1 MSFRELNI
9 IPPICKALE
18 RENYTTP
25 TPIQEQAIPPILAG
39 RDLQGCAQTGT
50 GKTAAFAVPILQL
63 LNGREGAPRRIRS
76 LILTPTR
83 ELAIQ
88 IYESFRTYGRFT
100 GLRTCVVYGGVSQ
113 RPQEEA
119 LKKGVDILVAT
130 PGRLGDLMRQRLVDL
145 RHVEILTLDEADR
158 MLDMGFIHDVKRI
171 IAKTPE
177 EKQTLFFSATMPPEI
192 VSLTRS
198 MLKNPAKVTI
208 APESPA
214 VDIIQQSVYYV
225 DKPNKR
231 NLLLYLLK
239 DASIVSAL
247 VFTRT
252 KHGAD
257 RVARELVKKKIDAQ
271 AIHGDKSQGSR
282 QKALR
287 DFKNKTT
294 RVLVATD
301 IAARGLDI
309 DELSHVINF
318 DLPDVPETYIHRI
331 GRTGRAGHSGI
342 SISFCDQE
350 ERKSLRSIEKLCH
363 KAIDVVEDHPFHLE
377 LIDESKLQP
386 VRSGGF
392 HTPPRRGIRSI
403 GRGRR
408 SGGIMR

>member
-1 MSFRELNI
+1 MTFKELNI
-9 IPPICKALE
+9 IPSICKALE
-18 RENYTTP
+18 KENYTTP

-50 GKTAAFAVPILQL
+50 GKTAAFAVPTLQL
-63 LNGREGAPRRIRS
+63 LSKNAGGPHRIRS

-88 IYESFRTYGRFT
+88 IYESFRTYGHFT

-113 RPQEEA
+113 RPQEES

-130 PGRLGDLMRQRLVDL
+130 PGRLGDLMQQKLVDL
-145 RHVEILTLDEADR
+145 QNVEILTLDEADR

-198 MLKNPAKVTI
+198 MLKDPAKVTI
-208 APESPA
+208 TPESPA
-214 VDIIQQSVYYV
+214 VDIIEQSVYYV

-239 DASIVSAL
+239 DSSIVSAL

-257 RVARELVKKKIDAQ
+257 RVARELVKGKICAQ

-318 DLPDVPETYIHRI
+318 DLPDVPETYVHRI

-350 ERKSLRSIEKLCH
+350 ETKSLRSIERLC
-363 KAIDVVEDHPFHLE
+363 KKPIEVVKDHPFHLTVF
-377 LIDESKLQP
+377 DESTLAP
-386 VRSGGF
+386 ARSGGF
-392 HTPPRRGIRSI
+392 HRPPSRGLRSI
-403 GRGRR
+403 GRGIRR
-408 SGGIMR
+408 

>member
-1 MSFRELNI
+1 MLFRS
-9 IPPICKALE
+9 
-18 RENYTTP
+18 
-25 TPIQEQAIPPILAG
+25 
-39 RDLQGCAQTGT
+39 
-50 GKTAAFAVPILQL
+50 KTAAFAVPILQL
-63 LNGREGAPRRIRS
+63 LSGPAAAPRRIRS

-100 GLRTCVVYGGVSQ
+100 GLKACVVYGGVSQ
-113 RPQEEA
+113 RPQESE

-130 PGRLGDLMRQRLVDL
+130 PGRLWDLMQQRLVDL

-171 IAKTPE
+171 IARTPDQR
-177 EKQTLFFSATMPPEI
+177 QTLFFSATMPPEI
-192 VSLTRS
+192 VDLTKS
-198 MLKNPAKVTI
+198 MLKDPEKVTI

-214 VDIIQQSVYYV
+214 VDIIEQSVYYV
-225 DKPNKR
+225 GKPDKR

-239 DASIVSAL
+239 DSSIVSAL

-257 RVARELVKKKIDAQ
+257 RVARELVKGKICAQ

-331 GRTGRAGHSGI
+331 GRTGRAGRSGI

-350 ERKSLRSIEKLCH
+350 EKKSLRSIEKLCNR
-363 KAIDVVEDHPFHLE
+363 AISVVADHPFPLPAAE
-377 LIDESKLQP
+377 ESLKAP
-386 VRSGGF
+386 VRSSGF
-392 HTPPRRGIRSI
+392 HTPPQRGIRSI
-403 GRGRR
+403 ARPVARRGSFRH
-408 SGGIMR
+408 